1 MDTGTT
7 FRRFLR
13 LALVPFIAALVA
25 VLVGTWIG
33 VRFVAQGPQEGVLF
47 AARDGEEEFD
57 RRVRDYLLRNPDV
70 LVEAMQT
77 LEAGPARNETDD
89 LAIVLRD
96 RTEEIN
102 NDPASPAGGNPKGD
116 VSLVEFFDYNCPYC
130 RRMGPVLKQ
139 MIANDSNLRIV
150 YKEWPILGSGSTFAA
165 KAALAAHKQ
174 GKYVAFHQA
183 LMAGPGQANESRVL
197 EVAEKLGLDVE
208 RLRRDMEAD
217 DIAGAVDRNM
227 ALARALRI
235 TGTPTFIVG
244 SEIIRGAVD
253 LATLESSVVS
263 ARSTEPTP

>member
-1 MDTGTT
+1 MEPKTSSS
-7 FRRFLR
+7 RLR
-13 LALVPFIAALVA
+13 LVLVPIAAALVA
-25 VLVGTWIG
+25 LLFGTWIG
-33 VRFVAQGPQEGVLF
+33 DRFVAPAKQDILASTTSGND
-47 AARDGEEEFD
+47 ADFD
-57 RRVRDYLLRNPDV
+57 RRVRDYLLKNPDV
-70 LVEAMQT
+70 LVEAMQA
-77 LEAGPARNETDD
+77 LEARTARNETND

-102 NDPASPAGGNPKGD
+102 NDSASPAGGNTEGD

-130 RRMGPVLKQ
+130 RRMGPILERMVE
-139 MIANDSNLRIV
+139 NDPNLRIV

-197 EVAEKLGLDVE
+197 EVAEELGLDVK
-208 RLRRDMEAD
+208 RLRRDMDGD
-217 DIAGAVDRNM
+217 DIAGAIDRNM

-235 TGTPTFIVG
+235 TGTPAFIVG
-244 SEIIRGAVD
+244 SEIIPGAVD
-253 LATLESSVVS
+253 MATLESSVAS